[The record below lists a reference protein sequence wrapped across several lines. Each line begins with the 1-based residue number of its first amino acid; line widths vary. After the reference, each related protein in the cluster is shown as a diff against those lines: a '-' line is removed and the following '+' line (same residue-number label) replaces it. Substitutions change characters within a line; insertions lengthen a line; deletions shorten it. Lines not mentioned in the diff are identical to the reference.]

1 MRRPWHA
8 IVFLLAAL
16 PGCSAV
22 GAWIYQDPSYALRAV
37 NLRRAADH
45 GGTAD
50 SVELLFVGCNLN
62 DYDITETSFAT
73 RLNIAGQN
81 AGEGDHGQTIF
92 LATRDTSRFSV
103 MLPLAGGALPE
114 DLSSRNFEV
123 VARSQV
129 KTPIGDRAVQVR
141 MAGKVERK
149 GDQLNWMM
157 KPQPCKPGTSVLP
170 ASFDT
175 RPIPPE
181 LPQDRPQPMLLPGAQ
196 GNPQ

>member
-1 MRRPWHA
+1 
-8 IVFLLAAL
+8 
-16 PGCSAV
+16 
-22 GAWIYQDPSYALRAV
+22 V
-37 NLRRAADH
+37 NLRRAENP

-81 AGEGDHGQTIF
+81 VGEGDHGQTIY

-103 MLPLAGGALPE
+103 VLPLAGGTLPE
-114 DLSSRNFEV
+114 DRSARNFEV

-129 KTPIGDRAVQVR
+129 KTPMGDRAVDVR
-141 MAGKVERK
+141 MAGKVERV

-157 KPQPCKPGTSVLP
+157 KPQSCKPGTSVLP

-175 RPIPPE
+175 RPVPAARPPE
-181 LPQDRPQPMLLPGAQ
+181 NDRPGPMQLPGGQ
-196 GNPQ
+196 RSPN